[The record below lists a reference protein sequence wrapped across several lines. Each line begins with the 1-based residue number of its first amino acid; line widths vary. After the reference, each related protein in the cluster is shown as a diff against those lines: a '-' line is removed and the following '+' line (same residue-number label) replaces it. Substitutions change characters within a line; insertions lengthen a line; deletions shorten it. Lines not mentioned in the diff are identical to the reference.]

1 MDKVKVG
8 VAGGGYW
15 GRKHIYEYNQA
26 KNVDLRWICDID
38 AKLLEQHKK
47 DFNIPNI
54 TTNFEELLSSDVEAI
69 SICTNNENHYKMSK
83 KALLA
88 GKHVLVEKPLTLDYK
103 TAKDLVETA
112 KEKKLKLAVGHIFRF
127 NNGIEKIKDLIK
139 NDFFG
144 KLYSI
149 RLQWTTVLYPK
160 NPIDVLFDL
169 CPHTFDIM
177 NYLLDMWP
185 ENITCKAN
193 GSRNKKLY
201 DNAYIISDFK
211 NGIMTHTEVS
221 WILPGK
227 VRELYVLGSKKSAS
241 LECLSQQIKIFEDLK
256 VKDLKIDSNNTI
268 LDELTHF
275 ADSIIKD
282 FEPKNN
288 GEIGL
293 KTIYLIEKAVE
304 SNNKGKTIY
313 V

>member
-8 VAGGGYW
+8 VVGGGYW

-26 KNVDLRWICDID
+26 KNVDLTWFCDID
-38 AKLLEQHKK
+38 TKLLKQHKK
-47 DFNIPNI
+47 DFDIPYI

-88 GKHVLVEKPLTLDYK
+88 GKNVLVEKPLTLNSK

-127 NNGIEKIKDLIK
+127 NNGIEKIKELIK
-139 NDFFG
+139 NEFFG
-144 KLYSI
+144 EAYSL

-160 NPIDVLFDL
+160 NPIDILFDL

-177 NYLLDMWP
+177 NYLLDVWP
-185 ENITCKAN
+185 ENITCKAK
-193 GSRNKKLY
+193 GSRNKELY
-201 DNAYIISDFK
+201 DNAYLISDFK
-211 NGIMTHTEVS
+211 NGMMTHTEVS

-241 LECLSQQIKIFEDLK
+241 LECLSQQIKIFEDEK
-256 VKDLKIDSNNTI
+256 VKDLKIKSNNTI

-282 FEPKNN
+282 YEPKNN
-288 GEIGL
+288 GQIGL
-293 KTIYLIEKAVE
+293 KTIELIEKAVE
-304 SNNKGKTIY
+304 SNNKGKTII